1 MLTVNMVND
10 VMLRVNMLNVVAP
23 SKIIDHKTKMF
34 LTKENDSETDLTTK
48 HDCRCLMIKEDWT
61 FS

>member
-48 HDCRCLMIKEDWT
+48 HDCRCLMIK
-61 FS
+61 